1 MGRKLADSQALIEHL
16 NRQFRA
22 VEWALDDE
30 RTGARSYYAGI
41 CFHLYAVGQTGAW
54 LELVD
59 GGAVDWTQKLLSSA
73 KERCFI
79 SGIGSERVCWEW
91 PSMKNS

>member
-1 MGRKLADSQALIEHL
+1 MGRKLADSQAMIVQF
-16 NRQFRA
+16 NRRSGA
-22 VEWALDDE
+22 VEWAIDDT
-30 RTGARSYYAGI
+30 RTVAQSSYAGL
-41 CFHLYAVGQTGAW
+41 CFHLYAMSPMGAW

-79 SGIGSERVCWEW
+79 SGIGSERVCAEW
-91 PSMKNS
+91 PM